1 MATFLERDSGWIQ
14 AKVRRKGYP
23 SQSKSF
29 KTKTAAEVW
38 ARNVESAMDKGS
50 FVSTS
55 LAENTTLSEIIVRF
69 LTEFAPYHYRQREDK
84 RESWRFECQ
93 HLDIFL
99 GKYSIAALMPQLIAK
114 YRDERL
120 KKVSGAT
127 VRKELNML
135 SKVLTVATQEFGIP
149 LPAGNPL
156 PRIRKPKGGKARDRR
171 LTAAEWFALEHECRS
186 SRNPWLWP
194 GVQLAVETG
203 MRQGEL
209 LQLRWKMIDRTRC
222 LALLLDPAKLKT
234 EEPRAVPLS
243 KSALMV
249 LDLLPSNDQ
258 EDAILPVGK
267 TTLYHAFIAAC
278 KRANIDDFTWHDLRH
293 EALSRLAER
302 GDLSLFEIATVSG
315 HKTMQMLKRYTHL
328 QAENIAKKLG

>member
-1 MATFLERDSGWIQ
+1 MATFMERDSGWIQ

-38 ARNVESAMDKGS
+38 ARTVESSMDKGS
-50 FVSTS
+50 FVSGS

-69 LTEFAPYHYRQREDK
+69 LTEFAPYHYRQRADK

-93 HLDIFL
+93 HLDDSL
-99 GKYSIAALMPQLIAK
+99 GKYSIAALTPQLIAK

-127 VRKELNML
+127 VRKELNMF
-135 SKVLTVATQEFGIP
+135 SKVLNVATQEFGIP
-149 LPAGNPL
+149 LPTGNPL
-156 PRIRKPKGGKARDRR
+156 PRIRKPKGGKSRDRR
-171 LTAAEWFALEHECRS
+171 LTASEWVALEQECRS

-209 LQLRWKMIDRTRC
+209 LQLQWKMINNDRH
-222 LALLLDPAKLKT
+222 LALLLDPDKLKT
-234 EEPRAVPLS
+234 GESRAVPLS
-243 KSALMV
+243 RAALKV
-249 LDLLPSNDQ
+249 LGNLPFNDP
-258 EDAILPVGK
+258 EDAILPVRK

-278 KRANIDDFTWHDLRH
+278 KRANIEDFTWHDLRH

-302 GDLSLFEIATVSG
+302 GDFTVLEIAAVSG
-315 HKTMQMLKRYTHL
+315 HKTLQMLKRYTHL
-328 QAENIAKKLG
+328 QAEKLAQKLG